1 MTRNDHVTQTSKL
14 SHILKVLIVQF
25 YYNLYG
31 AEPAL
36 LDPVLKTV

>member
-25 YYNLYG
+25 YYNLYSTG
-31 AEPAL
+31 PGL
-36 LDPVLKTV
+36 LDPEIKTG